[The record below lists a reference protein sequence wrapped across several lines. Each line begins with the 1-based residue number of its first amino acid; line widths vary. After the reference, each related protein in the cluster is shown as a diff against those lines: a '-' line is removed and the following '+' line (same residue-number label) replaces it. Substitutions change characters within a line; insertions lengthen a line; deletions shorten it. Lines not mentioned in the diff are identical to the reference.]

1 MLKAIMAH
9 DINYGIGV
17 NNQLPWKCPE
27 DLKYF
32 KQCTSNHV
40 IVMGTNTWKSL
51 GCKPLP
57 NRVNVV
63 LTNHYDATVHGNA
76 DIVIM
81 DKQVIAK
88 LDNKVV
94 FMHSGHVLD
103 TVVRS
108 VDDIYEQHGMDVWII
123 GGADIYRQFMP
134 HVEELHSSLITGE
147 YECDTFLNPLQY
159 NCKFD
164 LSSMRVL
171 DGMVVSIYR

>member
-9 DINYGIGV
+9 DINYGIGI

-32 KQCTSNHV
+32 KQVTSGHI

-63 LTNHYDATVHGNA
+63 LTTHYDVDIHGTA

-81 DKQVIAK
+81 DNTVHTSAN
-88 LDNKVV
+88 NKIV
-94 FMHSGHVLD
+94 FEHSGHVID

-108 VDDIYEQHGMDVWII
+108 VDAIYEEHGKDIWII
-123 GGADIYRQFMP
+123 GGAEIYKQFLP
-134 HVEELHSSLITGE
+134 HVEELHCSLVAGE

-159 NCKFD
+159 TKMD
-164 LSSMRVL
+164 ITSMRVL
-171 DGMVVSIYR
+171 EGLVVSIYR